1 MASCGTCDITGLF
14 SIEYT
19 GIISVNMSTST
30 EITLTATNVILTG
43 PTTGTISM
51 SAYPYTPG
59 QDRLLGVSCP
69 SSARA
74 ELKWIQKYDCF
85 NNKMHFFPAWGGA
98 ASVSGDPISGVRLE
112 REVVTYQ
119 SMNADASS
127 GPASPY
133 FYSNQTDG
141 FNLIYTGRPIAINS
155 GRPQSYN
162 ILSNVLPANTKLYL
176 SSFDISIEPPLR
188 SVVNYNFVFSFDLT

>member
-1 MASCGTCDITGLF
+1 MASCGNCDLTGLF
-14 SIEYT
+14 PIEYT
-19 GIISVNMSTST
+19 GIISVSMSTST
-30 EITLTATNVILTG
+30 EVTLTATNVVLTG
-43 PTTGTISM
+43 PTTGTITM
-51 SAYPYTPG
+51 SAYPYIPG

-74 ELKWIQKYDCF
+74 ELKWVQKYDCF
-85 NNKMHFFPAWGGA
+85 NDTMHFFPSWGGA
-98 ASVSGDPISGVRLE
+98 ASVSGDSITGVSLE

-133 FYSNQTDG
+133 FYSTQTDG
-141 FNLIYTGRPIAINS
+141 FNLIYTGRPIAITS

-162 ILSNVLPANTKLYL
+162 ILSSVLPANTNLYL
-176 SSFDISIEPPLR
+176 SSFDISIEPPTK
-188 SVVNYNFVFSFDLT
+188 SVVNYNFVFSLT